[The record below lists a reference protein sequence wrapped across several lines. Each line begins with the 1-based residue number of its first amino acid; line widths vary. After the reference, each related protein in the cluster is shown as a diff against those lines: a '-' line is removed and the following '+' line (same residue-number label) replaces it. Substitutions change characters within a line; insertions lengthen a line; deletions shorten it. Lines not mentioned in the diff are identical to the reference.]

1 MKKIKVLF
9 LSLALCLSC
18 AAVFT
23 LTGCK
28 PSEEDSTNSSSEWFE
43 TEEGTTVSLRFSESS
58 VEVQQYESLTLKYT
72 LKGSGNAVQFTSSNE
87 EIVTVD
93 ANGVVRAKGALGN
106 ATITA
111 TVDGVSATCEVKVI
125 ESPYAPVLLVE
136 NTIYTIEQGE
146 TLQFDVKAEWNNEIL
161 IEPITYGV
169 ALAENSQNVS
179 ATLSVDENVVS
190 VSAEKDVEI
199 VVYTTVRGIYTS
211 KVITVNV
218 VEPSYKLQPTT
229 AAYIP
234 QEGKY
239 VAKIS
244 TTAEIG
250 DMVNSI
256 PLDFV
261 LVKGSQ
267 TIEDVDVAWTV
278 EGNAAVLQD
287 NAIIGQSRGE
297 VVLTGKTSYDG
308 TDVSITVVCHVIAPE
323 VHLEETHVI
332 EVEKLQA
339 MSIETP
345 IVGTLQNAEM
355 DGEQISSLALGNKI
369 AFNKAKLPKT
379 AKELGKRRIV
389 INTSLVSYTMDVE
402 MYTMV
407 IDTAEELDEM
417 RTIANTGATEW
428 STKFNKEVNS
438 EYYDGYF
445 VLGCDIAYNK
455 TITSMTDSQKVYNVQ
470 GAESDFSRGFKGIF
484 DGRGYNIDGMTVGK
498 STNNACSGGMF
509 GYLAN
514 GGVVKN
520 VSFTNATLL
529 ANHGFICARG
539 DGLIENVSI
548 SYAKIGGDRA
558 TTVTNAWGYRAMG
571 SFFSFEAG
579 SNATVRN
586 CLVDAS
592 TADVTYVSKGGDSDV
607 LLVGRVN
614 KVENVIAICPNGEL
628 LECSSASVKAKT
640 YTSSVLS
647 ADLFE
652 EFDSS
657 IWTVKDGVLTFIN
670 QADKIDVNRGISF
683 VDMADT
689 LIVGFDM
696 TVKTDNPYVQFSI
709 EEIAGATLHD
719 GVLSVTEEC
728 YGKTVT
734 ITATSLFNS
743 AITATHSV
751 YIESF
756 GTKIDAPETDEM
768 PIVYST
774 KPMLSIGSGEWMGE
788 TNRVYLGQKLVGEG
802 TLSDGITLDCNAI
815 GWGVK
820 TVTVVSESDGARKY
834 FTIDIKIDY
843 QKGDFAESA
852 LVEESAF
859 SSWRGTPSTYTL
871 IDKATDET
879 PPEGYEKI
887 KRVDCNQV
895 FSSAMSAELFNKTN
909 LSEYSDI
916 WMAMKLEN
924 AEFISQTTGMKTSAW
939 IEFHFTQTSNNIWAV
954 DVFVDGALYKTIL
967 DFDAS
972 GTNANSIYR
981 LLFRGG
987 WVDGFLIYNSRD
999 TSLEI
1004 NEENPT
1010 SIYVTEIRGIKKA

>member
-18 AAVFT
+18 AVFAT
-23 LTGCK
+23 SGCK
-28 PSEEDSTNSSSEWFE
+28 SDDDNSSTSSSQWFE
-43 TEEGTTVSLRFSESS
+43 EEEEATVALRFSESL
-58 VEVQQYESLTLKYT
+58 VEVQQYESLTLEYT
-72 LKGSGNAVQFTSSNE
+72 LKGSGNAVQFTSSNVE
-87 EIVTVD
+87 VITVD
-93 ANGVVRAKGALGN
+93 SKGVVRAKGTLGS
-106 ATITA
+106 ATVTA
-111 TVDGVSATCEVKVI
+111 TVDGVSATCEVKVV

-136 NTIYTIEQGE
+136 NSAYTIEQGE
-146 TLQFDVKAEWNNEIL
+146 TLQFDVKTEWNNEL
-161 IEPITYGV
+161 ITEPITYGV
-169 ALAENSQNVS
+169 ALAENSQNAS
-179 ATLSVDENVVS
+179 ATLSVNENVVS
-190 VSAEKDVEI
+190 VTSEEDVEI
-199 VVYTTVRGIYTS
+199 VVYATVRGIYTS
-211 KVITVNV
+211 KVITVSV
-218 VEPSYKLQPTT
+218 VEASYKLQPTT
-229 AAYIP
+229 ATYVP

-244 TTAEIG
+244 TTDEIG
-250 DMVNSI
+250 DMVNKI

-261 LVKGSQ
+261 LAKGAQ
-267 TIEDVDVAWTV
+267 TIEGVEIAWTV

-287 NAIIGQSRGE
+287 NAIVGKSRGE
-297 VVLTGKTSYDG
+297 VVLTGKASYDD
-308 TDVSITVVCHVIAPE
+308 TDVSITVICSVIAPE

-339 MSIETP
+339 MSIGTP

-355 DGEQISSLALGNKI
+355 DGVQISSLALGNKI
-369 AFNKAKLPKT
+369 SFNKSKLPKT
-379 AKELGKRRIV
+379 AKELGNKRIV
-389 INTSLVSYTMDVE
+389 INTNLVSYTMDVE

-407 IDTAEELDEM
+407 IDTADELDQM
-417 RTIANTGATEW
+417 ITIANTGATEW

-445 VLGCDIAYNK
+445 VLGGDIAYNK

-470 GAESDFSRGFKGIF
+470 GVESDFSRGFKGIF

-548 SYAKIGGDRA
+548 SYAKIGGDKA

-579 SNATVRN
+579 SNAKVRN

-592 TADVTYVSKGGDSDV
+592 TADVTYVSNGSKIDV

-614 KVENVIAICPNGEL
+614 KAENVIAICPNGEL
-628 LECSSASVKAKT
+628 LENSSASVKAKT
-640 YTSSVLS
+640 YASSVLN
-647 ADLFE
+647 ADVFA

-657 IWTVKDGVLTFIN
+657 IWTVKEGVLTFIN
-670 QADKIDVNRGISF
+670 QADKLDVNRGISF

-696 TVKTDNPYVQFSI
+696 TMKTDNPYVRFTI
-709 EEIAGATLHD
+709 EETEGVTLND
-719 GVLSVTEEC
+719 GVLSVTEEA
-728 YGKTVT
+728 YGKTVI

-751 YIESF
+751 RVESF
-756 GTKIDAPETDEM
+756 GTKIEAPATEKM
-768 PIVYST
+768 PIVYSAQ
-774 KPMLSIGSGEWMGE
+774 PMLVIGNGEWMGE
-788 TNRVYLGQKLVGEG
+788 TNRVYLGQALVGEG
-802 TLSDGITLDCNAI
+802 TLSDGITLDCKAI
-815 GWGVK
+815 GWGTK
-820 TVTVVSESDGARKY
+820 TVTVVSETAGERRY

-843 QKGDFAESA
+843 QKGDFAESE

-859 SSWRGTPSTYTL
+859 SSWRGTSSTYTL
-871 IDKATDET
+871 IDKATEET
-879 PPEGYEKI
+879 PPEGYENI

-895 FSSAMSAELFNKTN
+895 FPSAMSAELFNKTN
-909 LSEYSDI
+909 LSGYSDI

-924 AEFISQTTGMKTSAW
+924 AEFISQATGMKTNAW
-939 IEFHFTQTSNNIWAV
+939 IEFHFTQTSDNIWAV
-954 DVFVDGALYKTIL
+954 DVFVDGTLYKTVL

-972 GTNANSIYR
+972 GTNPNSMYR

-987 WVDGFLIYNSRD
+987 WADGFLIYNSRD
-999 TSLEI
+999 ASLEVSA
-1004 NEENPT
+1004 ENPT
-1010 SIYVTEIRGIKKA
+1010 SIYVTEIRGVKK